1 MTDVAF
7 YDFVRGPLLRFALFV
22 FFLGIA
28 YRFFRVLFLGLPPDY
43 AKPKGNPY
51 LMAVK
56 KIVIKPTMGWTFN
69 EIFSRR
75 AINFIGGF
83 LFHLGFIG
91 LTFFV
96 PAHALLWKE
105 ITGIPFPV
113 LPNIVSDILAY
124 AALGSLIALTMH
136 RALNPVLKLLTGKDE
151 YFANFLIAMILFT
164 GLLATRWAGGGS
176 YIWLLSL
183 HMFLADLLILYI
195 PFSRLSHFVYYFLS
209 VGFMGWN
216 AGKRGVSF

>member
-1 MTDVAF
+1 MSDVAF
-7 YDFVRGPLLRFALFV
+7 YDFVRGPFLKLALFV
-22 FFLGIA
+22 FFIGIA
-28 YRFFRVLFLGLPPDY
+28 YRFFRVVFLGLPKDY

-51 LMAVK
+51 YMALK

-83 LFHLGFIG
+83 LFHLGFLG
-91 LTFFV
+91 LTFLV
-96 PAHALLWKE
+96 PAHAFLWQE
-105 ITGIPFPV
+105 ITDLPIPGV
-113 LPNIVSDILAY
+113 PNIVSDLLAY
-124 AALGSLIALTMH
+124 SALGSLIALTVH
-136 RALNPVLKLLTGKDE
+136 RALNPVLKLLTGEDE
-151 YFANFLIAMILFT
+151 YLANFLIGAILFT
-164 GLLATRWAGGGS
+164 GILATKWAGGGF
-176 YIWLLSL
+176 YVWILST

>member
-1 MTDVAF
+1 MSDVAF
-7 YDFVRGPLLRFALFV
+7 YDFVRGPFLKLALWV

-28 YRFFRVLFLGLPPDY
+28 YRFFRVLFLGIPHDY

-51 LMAVK
+51 YMAVK
-56 KIVIKPTMGWTFN
+56 KIVIKPTMGWTFR
-69 EIFSRR
+69 EIFARR

-83 LFHLGFIG
+83 MFHIGFIG
-91 LTFFV
+91 LTFLV
-96 PAHALLWKE
+96 PAHALLWRE
-105 ITGIPFPV
+105 ITGLPIPMM
-113 LPNIVSDILAY
+113 PNIVSDMLAY
-124 AALGSLIALTMH
+124 SAFGSLLVLTVH

-151 YFANFLIAMILFT
+151 YFANLLIGLILFT
-164 GLLATRWAGGGS
+164 GLLATKWAGSG
-176 YIWLLSL
+176 YIWILSI
-183 HMFLADLLILYI
+183 HIFLADLLIIYI

>member
-7 YDFVRGPLLRFALFV
+7 YDFVRGPLLKFSLFV
-22 FFLGIA
+22 FFVGIA
-28 YRFFRVLFLGLPPDY
+28 YRFFRVFFLGLPPDF

-51 LMAVK
+51 FMAVK
-56 KIVIKPTMGWTFN
+56 KIVIKPTMGWTFR
-69 EIFSRR
+69 EVFSRR

-91 LTFFV
+91 LTLFV
-96 PAHALLWKE
+96 PAHALLWRE
-105 ITGIPFPV
+105 ITGLPIPL
-113 LPNIVSDILAY
+113 LPNVISDLLAY
-124 AALGSLIALTMH
+124 MALGSLIALTIH

-151 YFANFLIAMILFT
+151 YFANFLIVMILFT
-164 GLLATRWAGGGS
+164 GILATRWAGGGS
-176 YIWLLSL
+176 YVWLLSL
-183 HMFLADLLILYI
+183 HMFLADILIIYI

>member
-1 MTDVAF
+1 MKDVVF
-7 YDFVRGPLLRFALFV
+7 YDFVRGPLLKFALFV
-22 FFLGIA
+22 FFAGIS
-28 YRFFRVLFLGLPPDY
+28 YRFFRVVFLGLPADY

-56 KIVIKPTMGWTFN
+56 KIIIKPTMGWTFN

-83 LFHLGFIG
+83 LFHLGFLG

-105 ITGIPFPV
+105 IIGISLPV
-113 LPNIVSDILAY
+113 MPSLIGDILTY
-124 AALGSLIALTMH
+124 SALGSLIALTLH

-151 YFANFLIAMILFT
+151 YFANLLVALILFT
-164 GLLATRWAGGGS
+164 GLLANKWAGGGL
-176 YIWLLSL
+176 YIWLLSM
-183 HMFLADLLILYI
+183 HMLLADLLILYI